1 MWLKKNG
8 WSLYDHQIETLS
20 LIKEGFDVILHAP
33 TGGGKTIGGFMP
45 SIDDFIS
52 NNHKSQEFHTLYI
65 SPLKALTTD
74 VQRNLLNPI
83 NDLKINIKV
92 ETRTSDTS
100 TYNKAK
106 QIKKPPNFL
115 MTTPESFAL
124 LMARTDVI
132 NLFKNLKF
140 VIIDELHTFFDSK
153 RGHLLSLN
161 VARLR
166 SIKPFQIIFPPELVC
181 LQKE

>member
-1 MWLKKNG
+1 MIKK
-8 WSLYDHQIETLS
+8 
-20 LIKEGFDVILHAP
+20 GFDVILHAP

-45 SIDDFIS
+45 SIDDFI
-52 NNHKSQEFHTLYI
+52 NNNYKSQEFHTLYI

-124 LMARTDVI
+124 LMARTDVV
-132 NLFKNLKF
+132 NLLKN
-140 VIIDELHTFFDSK
+140 
-153 RGHLLSLN
+153 
-161 VARLR
+161 
-166 SIKPFQIIFPPELVC
+166 
-181 LQKE
+181 